1 MKKKSKKKKFIWLII
16 VLIIVAVIIKIATKE
31 KEFTTIESEK
41 VKKRVIVKTI
51 SASGVVEPI
60 KTVNISSEIAA
71 NIKRLLVKEGDIVI
85 KGDLLVELDRK
96 TIEAEVAQQ
105 KAALAQQ
112 KYNSQMA
119 MSRLK
124 QAKIDYENKVKLK
137 KNNFLSDTDF
147 ENVKLNLE
155 IAKTSYESSLE
166 SIKLQQAYLE
176 QSKDKL
182 NKTNFYAP
190 MDGLVSKIYK
200 EEGEMVLGS
209 QFNTDVVLNIVNIQ
223 ELQVNIEV
231 DENDVALISIND
243 SVKVTIDALPDTV
256 FKGLVTEIGNSP
268 AFLGSAERSVAYKVM
283 VKMLTKDSRI
293 KPGMTSYTEIVTDVV
308 NDVLSIPIQALAR
321 RKKSE
326 LNKSDD
332 DEETVEDEEIEE
344 KGIVWSNESE
354 YADVVFKLTSNGSGN
369 IYTVET
375 AQVKT
380 GIANNRFIEITDGLE
395 EDDLIVIG
403 NYKTISKVLKDE
415 MEVKDTSNKGE

>member
-1 MKKKSKKKKFIWLII
+1 MKNKKKKFIWLII
-16 VLIIVAVIIKIATKE
+16 ILIIASIGYKLATKK
-31 KEFTTIESEK
+31 KEITTIESDE

-51 SASGVVEPI
+51 SASGIVEPI

-71 NIKRLLVKEGDIVI
+71 NIKRLLVKEGDIVK
-85 KGDLLVELDRK
+85 KGDLLLELDRK
-96 TIEAEVAQQ
+96 NIEAEVEQQ
-105 KAALAQQ
+105 KAGLAQQ

-119 MSRLK
+119 NSRLK
-124 QAKIDYENKVKLK
+124 QSELDYDNKVKLM
-137 KNNFLSDTDF
+137 NSNFLSETDF
-147 ENVKLNLE
+147 ENVKLNLD

-166 SIKLQQAYLE
+166 SIKLQEAYLE
-176 QSKDKL
+176 QSRDRL

-209 QFNTDVVLNIVNIQ
+209 QFNTDVVLDLVDVK

-231 DENDVALISIND
+231 DENDVPLIALQD

-256 FKGLVTEIGNSP
+256 FKGIVTEIGNSP
-268 AFLGSAERSVAYKVM
+268 AFLGNSERSVAYKVM
-283 VKMLTKDSRI
+283 VKMLAKDPGI
-293 KPGMTSYTEIVTDVV
+293 KPGMTSYTEIITDVVTDVI
-308 NDVLSIPIQALAR
+308 SIPIQALAR
-321 RKKSE
+321 RKYSE
-326 LNKSDD
+326 LNNDD
-332 DEETVEDEEIEE
+332 DENEEVEEEEIE

-354 YADVVFKLTSNGSGN
+354 YADVVFKLLPKGSDD

-380 GIANNRFIEITDGLE
+380 GIANNRFIEITEGLE
-395 EDDLIVIG
+395 EGDLIVIG

-415 MEVKDTSNKGE
+415 MEVKDTTIKDK